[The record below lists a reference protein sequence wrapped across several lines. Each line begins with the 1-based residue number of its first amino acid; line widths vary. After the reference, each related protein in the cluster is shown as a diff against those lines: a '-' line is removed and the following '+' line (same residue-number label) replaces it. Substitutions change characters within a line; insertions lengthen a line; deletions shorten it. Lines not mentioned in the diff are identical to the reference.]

1 MKVRSLILALAALL
15 AAGPLSTASAQQSH
29 GPVHITSVAHAVS
42 PPAKSSGAD
51 TSKKIFGPARVIPL
65 RRPEDTGL
73 ATNGGGGEA
82 GPAAP
87 SVGNWSDADVQTTY
101 SPSQLTVGNVF
112 SGIGFTAKIPPDEN
126 LSVGINTTGANPQ
139 TQIVLT
145 VNTSYTVY
153 STSGS
158 GIKGGYLSSSF
169 FGGLT
174 NSLCSTTDGG
184 DPIVLFDKLDGR
196 WIISQ
201 LAYDSAFTDNH
212 LCLAIS
218 QTSDATGAYDAYDFS
233 FGSNLPDY
241 PKLAVW
247 PDGIYF
253 SANIYNSNGAVLQFT
268 GGQACSFPR
277 SNVANPPPSGHITFS
292 CSPANDAGIY
302 NILPADLENPPG
314 TASLPSGPDYYM
326 QYVDNLS
333 PSSGN
338 ILRLYQFDP
347 NAGSLNIVNNLTVND
362 FHDACGGG
370 TCIPQYGTAQ
380 QLDSLGDRL
389 MYRLSF
395 RSYGDHDQMV
405 ANHSVQIDS
414 SDNQTGIRWYVV
426 RRDQGGAFY
435 VNKESTFSPDVST
448 YRWMGSIAQNSNGDL
463 GLGYSTSGVTS
474 VPGISVT
481 GLKNGTDA
489 LMELGQRMYNG
500 SDQSYQGTY
509 SRWGDYSSVS
519 VDPSDDCSFWYTNE
533 YVKPPVLSFD
543 FLWQTVVGKFSFGTC
558 SGSTPSSFALSAN
571 APTTQTVAAGTVG
584 TTYSITVTPASGYNG
599 VVDLSVGSTCP
610 SGATCSLSPSQIDF
624 GSSSAPATTS
634 LTVDTSTGTA
644 AQNYNIV
651 VKGTDHSTPSITSQT
666 SVLLAV
672 TDFSLS
678 SNPTSQT
685 VTGGTDATYTITA
698 NALDGFAGTV
708 NLSVGTTCPSGLTC
722 TFGSTSISAGSSTN
736 LTVSGTDSI
745 TTSSTFTITVT
756 GTSGGLTHTTN
767 ASLTVNPP
775 PPDFSVSA
783 TPGSQT
789 VTPGTAATYT
799 VNITPSGGFSG
810 SVTFN
815 ASGFPSGVTV
825 GFSPNP
831 ATSASTMNV
840 ATDASTAPG
849 TYTLTVTGTSGALT
863 HTTTVSLTVSSQ
875 PDFSLS
881 ASPSSQTVTAG
892 SNTSYTVTITPSGG
906 FSAGV
911 NLSVNGLPTGATPSF
926 SQNPAT
932 SSSTL
937 NITTSGSTPTGTS
950 TLTITG
956 ISGSLTHSTTVSL
969 TVSSQPDFSLSASPP
984 SQTVTQGSG
993 TNFGV
998 TITATGG
1005 FSGSVGFSVSG
1016 LPSGAGASFT
1026 PNPATS
1032 SSTMAV
1038 TTNSSTPTGTYPLT
1052 ITGSSGSLSHTTNVS
1067 LTVNAPTNPDFTLG
1081 ADSTTIN
1088 VAVNS
1093 SSMDTITLTPSGGFT
1108 GSVSLSLSGL
1118 PRRTSSSFSVNPLSI
1133 TGSSPGSS
1141 VLTISTNR
1149 NTSTGSYPLVL
1160 TATGGGVTQTLP
1172 LTLIVGSTSSP
1183 DFSISALPSSQTVDP
1198 TSSTSFTVS
1207 VASSGGFSG
1216 SVGLTANG
1224 LPSGASA
1231 SFNPTSISGSG
1242 SSTLTINT
1250 SSTPLGTYTLTITGT
1265 SGSLI
1270 HSTMVTLVVGTAAGG
1285 DFSLS
1290 ASPGSVTLHGGGTA
1304 TYTISV
1310 TPASGANPTVG
1321 FHVTGLPNGAS
1332 ASFAPPSTTGSGSTT
1347 LSVIVPS
1354 GVTGNSTLTITGTNT
1369 EGTSH
1374 AVSVGLKLH

>member
-201 LAYDSAFTDNH
+201 LAYDSTFTDNH

-448 YRWMGSIAQNSNGDL
+448 YRWMGSIAQNSSGDL

-481 GLKNGTDA
+481 GLKNGTDD

-500 SDQSYQGTY
+500 NDQSYQGTY

-571 APTTQTVAAGTVG
+571 APTTQTVTAGTAG

-634 LTVDTSTGTA
+634 LIVDTSTSTT

-708 NLSVGTTCPSGLTC
+708 NLSVGTTCPTGLTC

-789 VTPGTAATYT
+789 VTAGTGATYT
-799 VNITPSGGFSG
+799 VTITPSGGFTG
-810 SVTFN
+810 NVTLN

-831 ATSASTMNV
+831 ATSTSNMTV
-840 ATDASTAPG
+840 ATDTSTAGG
-849 TYTLTVTGTSGALT
+849 TYTLTITGTSGTLS
-863 HTTTVSLTVSSQ
+863 HNTTVTLVVNASSSG
-875 PDFSLS
+875 DFSLS
-881 ASPSSQTVTAG
+881 ASPSSQTVTQG
-892 SNTSYTVTITPSGG
+892 SGTSYGVTIIASGG
-906 FSAGV
+906 FS
-911 NLSVNGLPTGATPSF
+911 
-926 SQNPAT
+926 
-932 SSSTL
+932 
-937 NITTSGSTPTGTS
+937 GT
-950 TLTITG
+950 
-956 ISGSLTHSTTVSL
+956 
-969 TVSSQPDFSLSASPP
+969 
-984 SQTVTQGSG
+984 
-993 TNFGV
+993 
-998 TITATGG
+998 
-1005 FSGSVGFSVSG
+1005 VGFSVSG
-1016 LPSGAGASFT
+1016 LPSGAGSTF
-1026 PNPATS
+1026 NPTS
-1032 SSTMAV
+1032 VNGSGSTTMSV
-1038 TTNSSTPTGTYPLT
+1038 TTGASTPTGTYPLT
-1052 ITGSSGSLSHTTNVS
+1052 ITGTSGSLSHTTQVALVINP
-1067 LTVNAPTNPDFTLG
+1067 AANPDFALS
-1081 ADSTTIN
+1081 AASATIT
-1088 VAVNS
+1088 VPVNS
-1093 SSMDTITLTPSGGFT
+1093 SNTDLITVTPSGSFT
-1108 GSVSLSLSGL
+1108 GNVSLSLSGL
-1118 PRRTSSSFSVNPLSI
+1118 PRRTSSSFSVNPISI
-1133 TGSSPGSS
+1133 TSTSAGSSI
-1141 VLTISTNR
+1141 LTISTSR
-1149 NTSTGSYPLVL
+1149 NATTGTYGLAL
-1160 TATGGGVTQTLP
+1160 TATSGTLSKTIN
-1172 LTLIVGSTSSP
+1172 LTLIVGTPPTP
-1183 DFSISALPSSQTVDP
+1183 DFSISASPSSQTV
-1198 TSSTSFTVS
+1198 TSGSGTSYTVS
-1207 VASSGGFSG
+1207 ISGSGGFSDNVTL
-1216 SVGLTANG
+1216 SASG
-1224 LPSGASA
+1224 LPSGANATFSLDPIA
-1231 SFNPTSISGSG
+1231 GGSG
-1242 SSTLTINT
+1242 SSTMNVTTT
-1250 SSTPLGTYTLTITGT
+1250 SGTTPDGTYTLTVTGT
-1265 SGSLI
+1265 SGSLT
-1270 HSTMVTLVVGTAAGG
+1270 HSTTVTLVVGTAAGG

-1290 ASPGSVTLHGGGTA
+1290 ASPGNNTLRGGGTA
-1304 TYTISV
+1304 TYTINV
-1310 TPASGANPTVG
+1310 TPASGANPTVS
-1321 FHVTGLPNGAS
+1321 FVVTGLPGGGTT
-1332 ASFAPPSTTGSGSTT
+1332 ASFDQNPVIGAGSTNLT
-1347 LSVIVPS
+1347 VVVPS
-1354 GVTGNSTLTITGTNT
+1354 GVTGNYTLTITGDN
-1369 EGTSH
+1369 GQGIQQS
-1374 AVSVGLKLH
+1374 VSVGLKLH